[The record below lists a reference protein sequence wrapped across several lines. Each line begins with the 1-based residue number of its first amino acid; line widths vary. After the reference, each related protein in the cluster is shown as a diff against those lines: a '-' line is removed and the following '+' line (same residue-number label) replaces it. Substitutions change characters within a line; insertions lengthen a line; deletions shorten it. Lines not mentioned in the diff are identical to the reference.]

1 MPPKTLYVTDLDGTL
16 LDSDIKVPDAAVDMI
31 NRAIDSG
38 ALFTVATARTPGTLY
53 RLLRDIRLN
62 LPVIAMTGVTLWHPD
77 TGCYSDTCYFSQD
90 TSRKIL
96 DIYRRQG
103 LPIFIYTLRDNL
115 INVYH
120 RGPLSGIERDF
131 IAERAGNPFK
141 RILIP
146 TSGESD
152 LPDDLSDIVLFFAM
166 QPAGVGQAAYKAL
179 SETTG
184 IKPMF
189 YIDANDPDIAMIE
202 AFPPG
207 ATKALAIRRLARTL
221 GAERIVVFGD
231 NRNDLPMFEIADLAV
246 AVSNAIP
253 EVLERADIIIGDHN
267 SSAVAEFILSD
278 FLSPNSP
285 R

>member
-1 MPPKTLYVTDLDGTL
+1 
-16 LDSDIKVPDAAVDMI
+16 
-31 NRAIDSG
+31 
-38 ALFTVATARTPGTLY
+38 
-53 RLLRDIRLN
+53 
-62 LPVIAMTGVTLWHPD
+62 
-77 TGCYSDTCYFSQD
+77 
-90 TSRKIL
+90 
-96 DIYRRQG
+96 
-103 LPIFIYTLRDNL
+103 
-115 INVYH
+115 
-120 RGPLSGIERDF
+120 
-131 IAERAGNPFK
+131 
-141 RILIP
+141 
-146 TSGESD
+146 
-152 LPDDLSDIVLFFAM
+152 
-166 QPAGVGQAAYKAL
+166 
-179 SETTG
+179 
-184 IKPMF
+184 
-189 YIDANDPDIAMIE
+189 MIE